1 MGRRIAALLV
11 DWMIAYGLAGLG
23 MAVGV
28 FGSSFLATA
37 VLLIWFILGVV
48 SVRLFGFTPG
58 QYVLGMR
65 VASVDNRLHVG
76 TGRAAVRGLL
86 IALVLPALFTDS
98 DGRGIQDRFTA
109 TAVVRR

>member
-1 MGRRIAALLV
+1 
-11 DWMIAYGLAGLG
+11 
-23 MAVGV
+23 
-28 FGSSFLATA
+28 
-37 VLLIWFILGVV
+37 
-48 SVRLFGFTPG
+48 
-58 QYVLGMR
+58 
-65 VASVDNRLHVG
+65 VDNRLHVG